1 MKNRGAKS
9 IRMDRKDEIRLD
21 YLKRLNV
28 VTEYI
33 DNNLDK
39 DLSVSKLAKISNFS
53 QFHFHR
59 IFKGLLG
66 EPIGQYIIRT
76 RVEAA
81 AYLIRYT
88 NLDIINIA
96 FNIGYEN
103 PSSLN
108 KIFKQ
113 YYNIS
118 PTEYRKNKNFVIVR
132 PIIHHSNVQLKP
144 PKIIEIPD
152 KQAIYIRITGKYGN
166 ENFQKTWNEL
176 WGFVKTN
183 KIFTKGIERFGIS
196 HDDPK
201 TTKSENCRYDACL
214 TVHKVIEP
222 KGKVG
227 VKKIKGGK
235 FAVFKY
241 QGSYK
246 NLGEVYDLIFSDW
259 FVNCNYELRNIPIME
274 KKMNNPLRTEPDK
287 LKTEIYIPI
296 KQPNI

>member
-1 MKNRGAKS
+1 MK
-9 IRMDRKDEIRLD
+9 RKNETRLD

-39 DLSVSKLAKISNFS
+39 DLSVSKLAEISNFS

-66 EPIGQYIIRT
+66 EPIGQYILRT

-81 AYLIRYT
+81 AHLVRYT
-88 NLDIINIA
+88 NLDISNIA
-96 FNIGYEN
+96 LNVGYEN

-118 PTEYRKNKNFVIVR
+118 PTEYRKNKKFFIVR
-132 PIIHHSNVQLKP
+132 PIIQHSNIKLQQ
-144 PKIIEIPD
+144 PKIVEIPD
-152 KQAIYIRITGKYGN
+152 KQVIYIRITGEYGN

-176 WGFVKTN
+176 WNFVKTN
-183 KIFTKGIERFGIS
+183 KLPTKGIERFGIS
-196 HDDPK
+196 YDDPK

-214 TVHKVIEP
+214 TVDKDIEP

-227 VKKIKGGK
+227 VKTIKGGK

-241 QGSYK
+241 QGNYK

-259 FVNCNYELRNIPIME
+259 FANSNHELRNIAIIE
-274 KKMNNPLRTEPDK
+274 KKLNNPLQTKPDK

-296 KQPNI
+296 K